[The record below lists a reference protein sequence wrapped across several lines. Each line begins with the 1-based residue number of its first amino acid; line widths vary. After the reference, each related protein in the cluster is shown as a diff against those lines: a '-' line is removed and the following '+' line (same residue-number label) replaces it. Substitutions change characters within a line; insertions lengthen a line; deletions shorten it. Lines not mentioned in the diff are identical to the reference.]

1 MTDKAFI
8 INNKIQAIY
17 KEGRLFFKSFP
28 SVSKIFDLT
37 GKMLEATNEEVSEF
51 GNKDNIIID
60 TTWLL
65 ANANTK
71 TRRLIKMVKE
81 SGTLDTFMSMD
92 SRKRKKIAN
101 SVNIEINIV
110 DGNLVLPSN
119 VVKVNKVLEFLNEDV
134 YKGLITSHDF
144 KTNSKR
150 LGRL

>member
-1 MTDKAFI
+1 
-8 INNKIQAIY
+8 
-17 KEGRLFFKSFP
+17 
-28 SVSKIFDLT
+28 
-37 GKMLEATNEEVSEF
+37 MLEATNEEVSEF

-134 YKGLITSHDF
+134 YKGLITSHVF

-150 LGRL
+150 LG

>member
-134 YKGLITSHDF
+134 YKGLITSHVF

-150 LGRL
+150 LG